1 MLTVVI
7 KYENRLDHIDKCN
20 ALMPLGRY
28 RLLGKTTGKTIEAT
42 DLVVQFIY
50 DRYDLARVMRVN
62 YKLGSC
68 SYKHVFMF
76 MLPGCPVGQSAD
88 VVNNHVRR

>member
-7 KYENRLDHIDKCN
+7 EYENRLNHIDKCN

-28 RLLGKTTGKTIEAT
+28 RLLGKRTGKTIEAT
-42 DLVVQFIY
+42 DLVVQLIY
-50 DRYDLARVMRVN
+50 DCCDLARVMRVT

-68 SYKHVFMF
+68 SYK
-76 MLPGCPVGQSAD
+76 L
-88 VVNNHVRR
+88 

>member
-28 RLLGKTTGKTIEAT
+28 CLPGKRTGKTIVAT
-42 DLVVQFIY
+42 DLVVQLIY
-50 DRYDLARVMRVN
+50 DRYDLARVMRVTYN
-62 YKLGSC
+62 SISYKLGSC

-76 MLPGCPVGQSAD
+76 MLPGGPVGQ
-88 VVNNHVRR
+88 VGGCRQ